1 MKRSLALL
9 FSFLLVFPTALGT
22 ASAKEKT
29 QDLSL
34 EEKIFEIDESDLS
47 TQVKK
52 QEFIQALEDATHA
65 EKTEY
70 LEKVGK
76 RVQNTLNEVDVELGE
91 NQEIDLGMGTTIEL
105 ESSDVVEAPEDEFVK
120 TSGYD
125 FSKGNI
131 LQKKYGARRFTCRV
145 SVKSLGITLGSLV
158 LRNHYT
164 VGSFGLKMRY
174 ASDNGTSGT
183 DPLMII
189 TSSSTSVPD
198 GKAVKVGHDMNA
210 RGSYKWKLGISGIY
224 KSFTSE
230 IYSTIKLSKL
240 NKKKKF
246 AVVYQNYKFTE

>member
-1 MKRSLALL
+1 
-9 FSFLLVFPTALGT
+9 
-22 ASAKEKT
+22 
-29 QDLSL
+29 
-34 EEKIFEIDESDLS
+34 
-47 TQVKK
+47 
-52 QEFIQALEDATHA
+52 
-65 EKTEY
+65 
-70 LEKVGK
+70 
-76 RVQNTLNEVDVELGE
+76 
-91 NQEIDLGMGTTIEL
+91 
-105 ESSDVVEAPEDEFVK
+105 
-120 TSGYD
+120 
-125 FSKGNI
+125 
-131 LQKKYGARRFTCRV
+131 
-145 SVKSLGITLGSLV
+145 
-158 LRNHYT
+158 
-164 VGSFGLKMRY
+164 MRY

>member
-158 LRNHYT
+158 
-164 VGSFGLKMRY
+164 S
-174 ASDNGTSGT
+174 
-183 DPLMII
+183 
-189 TSSSTSVPD
+189 
-198 GKAVKVGHDMNA
+198 
-210 RGSYKWKLGISGIY
+210 
-224 KSFTSE
+224 
-230 IYSTIKLSKL
+230 
-240 NKKKKF
+240 
-246 AVVYQNYKFTE
+246 

>member
-1 MKRSLALL
+1 MKRFLL
-9 FSFLLVFPTALGT
+9 LVSFLLVFPTAYGT
-22 ASAKEKT
+22 AIAKEKT
-29 QDLSL
+29 QGLSL
-34 EEKIFEIDESDLS
+34 EEKIFEIDKSDDLS
-47 TQVKK
+47 KQVKK
-52 QEFIQALEDATHA
+52 QKFIQALEDSTDE

-70 LEKVGK
+70 LEEVGE
-76 RVQNTLNEVDVELGE
+76 RVQNTLSEVDVQLGE
-91 NQEIDLGMGTTIEL
+91 NKEIDLGMGTTIEL
-105 ESSDVVEAPEDEFVK
+105 ESSDVIESTEDELVK

-125 FSKGNI
+125 FSKGNV
-131 LQKKYGARRFTCRV
+131 LEKKYGARRFTCRV

-164 VGSFGLKMRY
+164 VGNFGLKMRY
-174 ASDNGTSGT
+174 ASDSGTSGI

-198 GKAVKVGHDMNA
+198 GRAEKVGYDMNA

-224 KSFTSE
+224 ASFTSE
-230 IYSTIKLSKL
+230 IYSTIKLHKL